1 MHKYLVL
8 GLYSL
13 MLISCSAI
21 FEPDLGKQEVVLLS
35 PPNNYETGVQTQELI
50 WEEIDDASSYRLQ
63 IVSENFNYI
72 EDYVLDTTIST
83 TMFTVSLA
91 PKVYEWRVIALN
103 NATESDPTTHK
114 LTVREDTTLVEQLVN
129 TIQPINGASYDWDSV
144 AFLWTDLTSALN
156 YRLVVATDPSF
167 NSQTIELNALIPYD
181 FYYMNGEVGTGTYYW
196 KIKALGSID
205 SSEYTTTQSFS
216 IDAYPE
222 QNSPA
227 NGSTVTAFPLSLNWT
242 SATSNIEDS
251 LYIYYENE
259 ALPYRSL
266 SSTSG
271 VYQFTAAD
279 TVGKGA
285 GSYYWQLRSVSNTG
299 FLSSYTAL
307 REFKIN

>member
-1 MHKYLVL
+1 MQKYLVL
-8 GLYSL
+8 GLCSL
-13 MLISCSAI
+13 VLMGCSAI

-50 WEEIDDASSYRLQ
+50 WEEMDDATNYRLQ

-83 TMFTVSLA
+83 NRFTIALE
-91 PKVYEWRVIALN
+91 PKIYEWRVIALN

-114 LTVREDTTLVEQLVN
+114 LTIREDTTLVEQLVN
-129 TIQPINGASYDWDSV
+129 IIQPADGASYDWDSL
-144 AFLWTDLTSALN
+144 AFLWTDLASAVN

-167 NSQTIELNALIPYD
+167 NSQTIELNTIVPYD
-181 FYYMNGEVGTGTYYW
+181 FYYMAGEVGTGTYYW

-205 SSEYTTTQSFS
+205 SSEYTTTRSFS

-227 NGSTVTAFPLSLNWT
+227 NGSTITTFPLSLNWT
-242 SATSNIEDS
+242 STVTNVEDS

-259 ALPYRSL
+259 ALPYLSL
-266 SSTSG
+266 SNTSG
-271 VYQFTAAD
+271 VYQFTSAD
-279 TVGKGA
+279 TVGKGT
-285 GSYYWQLRSVSNTG
+285 GSYYWQLRSISNTG